1 MSIVLDARGIGM
13 SFRNGDEL
21 TEVLKGVD
29 VTLQSGELAALLGAS
44 GSGKS
49 TLLSIIGLLLRPTTG
64 SITIAGQRV
73 DALSE
78 TDRARF
84 RNQRLGFIFQFHH
97 LLPDFTATENVAFPA
112 AAPAGRMTSA
122 MRQRARDL
130 LDRVGLADRM
140 DFPATR
146 LSGGQKQ
153 RVAIARA
160 LMNNPALI
168 LADEPT
174 GSLDRL
180 AADKVLDLMKEV
192 NRDDKATF
200 LICTHDESIA
210 ARCARR
216 IMVKDGRAE
225 QVRTQQQLEL
235 RG

>member
-1 MSIVLDARGIGM
+1 MTDVVDARGIGM
-13 SFRNGDEL
+13 TFRNGDEL

-29 VTLQSGELAALLGAS
+29 LTLQAGELVALLGAS

-49 TLLSIIGLLLRPTTG
+49 TLLSIIGLLLRPTAG
-64 SITIAGQRV
+64 SITIAGQRI
-73 DALSE
+73 DALSDTE
-78 TDRARF
+78 RARF

-112 AAPAGRMTSA
+112 AATAGRMTDA

-130 LDRVGLADRM
+130 LERVGLADRM

-174 GSLDRL
+174 GSLDR
-180 AADKVLDLMKEV
+180 ASADKVLDLMKEV
-192 NRDDKATF
+192 NREDNATF
-200 LICTHDESIA
+200 LICTHDEGIA
-210 ARCARR
+210 DRCARR
-216 IMVKDGRAE
+216 IMVEDGRAKRV
-225 QVRTQQQLEL
+225 Q
-235 RG
+235 G